1 MLKIDSV
8 LLAAIASLGV
18 TVAAMLAL
26 RPIAHIVDLI
36 DRPGGRKMHSGAVP
50 VVGGLAMLLGIVF
63 GVSSMPGTA
72 ANLQAFLFSA
82 TLLVVVGLLDDRFN
96 LSPTMRLIAQ
106 FAAVL
111 PMVFGAGV
119 YLRTLGD
126 PFGLGELQ
134 MGAAYVWVTAFFTL
148 ASVNAFNMLDGLD
161 GLAGGLALTAFAF
174 MFALVAGFGREVD
187 MLMIATMCGSIV
199 GFLLFNAPLQVNR
212 RLRCFMGDAGS
223 TLLGFSV
230 AWMALSVSQV
240 QPTTATPV
248 TMLWLVLV
256 PATDLVWT
264 VVRRVARGQSPLRAD
279 SEHLHHSL
287 LKLGL
292 GVRAVFAIMVL
303 AAVLAGVV
311 GIAFQ
316 RAGLPEWMSLLGVIL
331 AGVMLVVV
339 FRRGRFLV
347 ALVPESLRRD
357 HEQRY
362 AIQSGTDS
370 QS

>member
-8 LLAAIASLGV
+8 LLAGVASLGV

-26 RPIAHIVDLI
+26 RPIAHMVDLL

-63 GVSSMPGTA
+63 GISSMPVTTPS
-72 ANLQAFLFSA
+72 LQAFLFSA

-96 LSPTMRLIAQ
+96 LSPGMRLLAQ

-126 PFGLGELQ
+126 PFGIGPVEI
-134 MGAAYVWVTAFFTL
+134 GSAYLWITALFTL

-174 MFALVAGFGREVD
+174 MLALAGGRELE
-187 MLMIATMCGSIV
+187 MLLIASLCGSII
-199 GFLLFNAPLQVNR
+199 GFLLFNAPVKINR

-223 TLLGFSV
+223 TLLGFAV
-230 AWMALSVSQV
+230 AWTALSISQLPP
-240 QPTTATPV
+240 QRATPV

-256 PATDLVWT
+256 PATDLIWT
-264 VVRRVARGQSPLRAD
+264 VVRRVWRGQSPLRAD
-279 SEHLHHSL
+279 SEHLHHTL
-287 LKLGL
+287 LKMGL
-292 GVRAVFAIMVL
+292 GVRAVFAVMLI
-303 AAVLAGVV
+303 AAVLAGVL
-311 GIAFQ
+311 GIAIQ
-316 RAGLPEWMSLLGVIL
+316 SVGWPQWVSLVGVICS
-331 AGVMLVVV
+331 GVLLVLL
-339 FRRGRFLV
+339 FRHGRFLV

-362 AIQSGTDS
+362 VPQEAQDTHP
-370 QS
+370 Q